1 MNESVI
7 KSINIRRNVEFQ
19 NLMMLHLRHKR
30 SNYLETMQAY
40 LYHNKDGMY
49 KVPCIG
55 ERVFT
60 KNDSSY

>member
-49 KVPCIG
+49 KVPGPETPGGLC
-55 ERVFT
+55 T
-60 KNDSSY
+60 SDSR